1 VLKKYGL
8 PATVFVYTDFLGGG
22 DALTWAQ
29 MQEMLA
35 SGLVD
40 VQSHSKSHRN
50 LIERLPGETRSATA
64 PTSTPRCACRATCS
78 SAACRR

>member
-1 VLKKYGL
+1 
-8 PATVFVYTDFLGGG
+8 VFVYTDFLGGG

-29 MQEMLA
+29 LQEMQA

-50 LIERLPGETRSATA
+50 LIERRPGETDDRYR
-64 PTSTPRCACRATCS
+64 PTSSPRCVCPARCS
-78 SAACRR
+78 NGACRR